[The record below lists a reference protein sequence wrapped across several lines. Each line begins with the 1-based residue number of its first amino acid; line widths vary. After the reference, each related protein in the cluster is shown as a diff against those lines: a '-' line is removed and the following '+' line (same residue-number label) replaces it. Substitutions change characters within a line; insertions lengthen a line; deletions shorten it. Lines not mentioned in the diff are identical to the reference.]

1 MLRRSVST
9 DLLLQIKEVDQILLV
24 IVCIV
29 SGIILRKTFT
39 IGEEGPRVLNNLIIY
54 FFIPII
60 TLLHVPVIEFK
71 AELIW
76 LTVAPFI
83 IFTCSFIF
91 FQLFD
96 KIQNLGHDTKLALIL
111 TSGIGSTSFVGFPI
125 FEMLYGAEGLAYGV
139 FLSVGG
145 TILVF
150 NTVGLFTLFY
160 HTEQNLKP
168 YRMIKKLLF
177 FFPFVTFLFA
187 IILNIFSVGFPPY
200 LIQILKLL
208 VQPFSVIA
216 FISIGMQIK
225 FTLTL
230 EFTKYLLLGQFFKLI
245 LSPLIIFCLLYLIS
259 DTQNTIAKVCIL
271 GAAIGSMNAMSIITA
286 EKNISPK
293 LAIMM
298 PAIGI
303 PISIPILFIIH
314 RMLT

>member
-1 MLRRSVST
+1 
-9 DLLLQIKEVDQILLV
+9 
-24 IVCIV
+24 VCIV
-29 SGIILRKTFT
+29 SGIILRKTST
-39 IGEEGPRVLNNLIIY
+39 IGDEGPRVLNNLIIY

-60 TLLHVPVIEFK
+60 TLLHVPVVEFK
-71 AELIW
+71 SELVW
-76 LTVAPFI
+76 LTVTPFI
-83 IFTCSFIF
+83 IFPCRFFF
-91 FQLFD
+91 FQLFYN
-96 KIQNLGHDTKLALIL
+96 IQNLGQDTKLALIL

-125 FEMLYGAEGLAYGV
+125 FELLYGAEGLAYGV

-150 NTVGLFTLFY
+150 NTIGLFTLFY

-168 YRMIKKLLF
+168 YEMIKKLLF
-177 FFPFVTFLFA
+177 FFPFITFLFA

-200 LIQILKLL
+200 LIQILELL

-225 FTLTL
+225 FSFTP
-230 EFTKYLLLGQFFKLI
+230 EFAKHLLLGQFFKLI
-245 LSPLIIFCLLYLIS
+245 LSPFLIFCLLYLIL
-259 DTQNTIAKVCIL
+259 DIQNTVGKICIL
-271 GAAIGSMNAMSIITA
+271 GAAIGSMNAISIITA
-286 EKNISPK
+286 EKNINPK